1 MHIGEKVKARAKEL
15 RMGPTELARAIKTS
29 KQNIYG
35 IYLRETIDTG
45 LLQKL
50 GKALDFDFFVY
61 YGTTGNSAVNTP
73 AGIYSKRKKG
83 VYPTLAD
90 DELSLLRKE
99 LNEFKEKYELLK
111 ALYEAKTGKKVPG
124 SFT

>member
-15 RMGPTELARAIKTS
+15 RIGPTELARMIKTS
-29 KQNIYG
+29 KQNVYG

-50 GKALDFDFFVY
+50 SKALEFDFFAY
-61 YGTTGNSAVNTP
+61 YGTTGNSAANNP
-73 AGIYSKRKKG
+73 AGIYGKRKKNYATG
-83 VYPTLAD
+83 DDDLTLV
-90 DELSLLRKE
+90 RKE
-99 LNEFKEKYELLK
+99 LNEFREKYELLK

-124 SFT
+124 SLS